1 MAPDMGKPVAG
12 YWRRSAGSVKN
23 DVSSTERRMTSS
35 RPLSLITG
43 ASSGIGAAFARQL
56 VALGHDLVLTARRA
70 DRLEALA
77 TELRGQHAVQ
87 VTVLPHDLADPGTP
101 RALCEALEQRD
112 LQVDWLINNAGY
124 GVPGTFVANDWAT
137 HADFLQVLLT
147 APTELAWRLLPGMR
161 QRGHGRIINV
171 ASLAGHVPGPAGHTL
186 YAASKAYLIKF
197 SQSLALENGAAG
209 VNVCALCPGFTWSE
223 FHDITRTRD
232 KMNKLPGFMWLSAE
246 EVVHQ
251 GIAAVE
257 RGDAVYIP
265 GRVNRT
271 IKAAIQL
278 LPDRLAMWL
287 SARESKRYRNTQ
299 I

>member
-1 MAPDMGKPVAG
+1 
-12 YWRRSAGSVKN
+12 
-23 DVSSTERRMTSS
+23 MTAS
-35 RPLSLITG
+35 RPLSLVTG

-56 VALGHDLVLTARRA
+56 AALGHDLVLTARRA

-77 TELRGQHAVQ
+77 AELREQHAAQ
-87 VTVLPHDLADPGTP
+87 VIVLPRDLADPATP
-101 RALCEALEQRD
+101 RALYDELDRRG
-112 LQVDWLINNAGY
+112 LQVDWLVNNAGY
-124 GVPGTFVANDWAT
+124 GVPGTFVANDWTT

-197 SQSLALENGAAG
+197 SQSLALENRAAG

-223 FHDITRTRD
+223 FHDVTGTRD
-232 KMNKLPGFMWLSAE
+232 KMNRLPGFMWLSAE
-246 EVVHQ
+246 EVVRQ
-251 GIAAVE
+251 GLAAVE

-271 IKAAIQL
+271 IKTLVHL
-278 LPDRLAMWL
+278 LPDRLALWL
-287 SARESKRYRNTQ
+287 SARESKRYRNT
-299 I
+299 